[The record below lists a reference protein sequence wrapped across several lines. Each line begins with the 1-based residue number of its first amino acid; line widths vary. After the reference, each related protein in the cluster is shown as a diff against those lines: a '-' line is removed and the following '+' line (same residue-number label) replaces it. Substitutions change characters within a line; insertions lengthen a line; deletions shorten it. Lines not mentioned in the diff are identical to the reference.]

1 MLQLSLK
8 KCPVCGRTVLEAAL
22 DDYAGKT
29 DHNCPKCSA
38 LYSQIIGFWVEFLRR
53 SLNFKREKVEKL
65 LSDPYAR
72 RAVMNLAKSF
82 TYMGIKKPISLYAP
96 FLIVWD
102 FTHKCNLHC
111 KHCYSNSGAVREEE
125 LTTQQAK
132 DVVDQIADAG
142 VTALA
147 FSGGEPLTRS
157 DFFSCKLR
165 RRPWPLHFSGNKR
178 HLTY

>member
-1 MLQLSLK
+1 MSLFSHDSFWNAVITLPMTKRMLKLSLK

-22 DDYAGKT
+22 DAYAGKT
-29 DHNCPKCSA
+29 ERKCEKCSG

-96 FLIVWD
+96 FLD
-102 FTHKCNLHC
+102 RLGLHPQMQP
-111 KHCYSNSGAVREEE
+111 AMQT
-125 LTTQQAK
+125 LLLQQRRNPTK
-132 DVVDQIADAG
+132 KS
-142 VTALA
+142 L
-147 FSGGEPLTRS
+147 PLSRRWQWWTSLRMQG
-157 DFFSCKLR
+157 LR
-165 RRPWPLHFSGNKR
+165 RWLFPAANP
-178 HLTY
+178 